1 MEMFTPKPWSLQNT
15 KLALPALTL
24 MLSVLDKTPDE
35 LRTCPRRVA
44 RGTARVP
51 IAGRGEFLEE
61 DGRKVANYSFQRA
74 DHRRYDIP
82 NNHFHD
88 EDGITIG
95 DTQRIPE
102 MRMQTPAKT
111 RADRGIHEAQ
121 EMADCQASL
130 LRGEE
135 FLTAQPCD
143 VVDCEVLPGLPAL
156 TDGGHDDVLHLPEQE
171 VSYQVLHDVK
181 EASIL
186 QPVAPSV
193 VLCAESAAH
202 KSEVQLTFGAGSCLL
217 QTNPEHRHSVQ
228 FNAQN
233 CLDCV
238 NHPEEGYGS

>member
-61 DGRKVANYSFQRA
+61 DGRKAANYSFQRA
-74 DHRRYDIP
+74 DHRWYEIP

-88 EDGITIG
+88 EDGNTIG

-111 RADRGIHEAQ
+111 RADRGIHEVQ

-143 VVDCEVLPGLPAL
+143 VVDCEVLPGLPTL
-156 TDGGHDDVLHLPEQE
+156 RDGGYDDVLPLPEQE
-171 VSYQVLHDVK
+171 ASYQVLHDVK

-202 KSEVQLTFGAGSCLL
+202 KSEVQLTFGAVSSLH
-217 QTNPEHRHSVQ
+217 QTNPENLHSVQ
-228 FNAQN
+228 FHAQD